1 MTTHSGIAALYRPPL
16 PATVIPP
23 ILLSLAY
30 DLNAPGQDYRP
41 LIEFLINRGA
51 LAVQRSFWLLHW
63 DGNVEQFRD
72 FLMRITDGNDSIWVQ
87 QVTGPVAGYESNPQ
101 LRAAIQ
107 RMLDVAH
114 I

>member
-1 MTTHSGIAALYRPPL
+1 MTTHSGIAALYRPP
-16 PATVIPP
+16 PPIAVQP

-41 LIEFLINRGA
+41 LIDFLITRNA

-63 DGNVEQFRD
+63 YGTVEQFRD
-72 FLMRITDGNDSIWVQ
+72 FLMEITDGNDSIWVQ
-87 QVTGPVAGYESNPQ
+87 HVTGPVAGYESNPQ

-107 RMLDVAH
+107 RMLDIAQVR
-114 I
+114 